1 MTFPTRVSSKRRV
14 KRPRKHRP
22 FIKDNYELV
31 MSTSQSNLTSILV
44 SYTPNRVDRTL
55 QILKIK

>member
-1 MTFPTRVSSKRRV
+1 MTFPTRVSSKKRI

-22 FIKDNYELV
+22 FIKDNFEFV
-31 MSTSQSNLTSILV
+31 MSTRNSILV

-55 QILKIK
+55 KVLKIM